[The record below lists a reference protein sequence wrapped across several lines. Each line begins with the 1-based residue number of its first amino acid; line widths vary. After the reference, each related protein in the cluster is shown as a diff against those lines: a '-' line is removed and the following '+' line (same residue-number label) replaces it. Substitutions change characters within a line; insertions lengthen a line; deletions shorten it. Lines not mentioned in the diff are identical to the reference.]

1 LLFRAVGIDDDPH
14 LDALI
19 RSSSFSARVML
30 TNTHPD
36 FKMLGVA
43 ETTLTEAGRAESC
56 PWKGSE
62 SLDEVNQRMPDRSV
76 YCWLRWRMGLSDD
89 ECRRLTVCIS

>member
-1 LLFRAVGIDDDPH
+1 MIRISMRSS
-14 LDALI
+14 

-43 ETTLTEAGRAESC
+43 ETT
-56 PWKGSE
+56 P
-62 SLDEVNQRMPDRSV
+62 
-76 YCWLRWRMGLSDD
+76 
-89 ECRRLTVCIS
+89 